1 MATKPNLCSRLNLV
15 RTTLRIAIGDCWR
28 CLLLRI
34 FLTRFGLLRHE
45 HCNYTTANFAGDME
59 GDKLRPPIPRGVA
72 RSFAGFYAGGR
83 RDTLRIRLDR
93 QCPTGW
99 LCRTHLEDR
108 QPCYALGRRGQQWFG
123 VRGRKGFPFGK
134 DGLLQHIGIATFCA
148 LAGFRRLLPEE
159 FFSTFKECKEPK
171 LPSHSYCLDESNPE
185 SLAWIVVDHA
195 STARRFYDKVSKIV
209 ADRLPYD
216 GFRKL
221 FEATASRLSY

>member
-1 MATKPNLCSRLNLV
+1 MVWCSRAK
-15 RTTLRIAIGDCWR
+15 RISVW
-28 CLLLRI
+28 
-34 FLTRFGLLRHE
+34 E
-45 HCNYTTANFAGDME
+45 
-59 GDKLRPPIPRGVA
+59 
-72 RSFAGFYAGGR
+72 
-83 RDTLRIRLDR
+83 
-93 QCPTGW
+93 GW
-99 LCRTHLEDR
+99 LASAYWHRDVL
-108 QPCYALGRRGQQWFG
+108 W
-123 VRGRKGFPFGK
+123 
-134 DGLLQHIGIATFCA
+134 

-221 FEATASRLSY
+221 FEAHRFQIVVLTAEEQKVNQIRSVFNERCPQSVPVSVIAIPGLLQFLL